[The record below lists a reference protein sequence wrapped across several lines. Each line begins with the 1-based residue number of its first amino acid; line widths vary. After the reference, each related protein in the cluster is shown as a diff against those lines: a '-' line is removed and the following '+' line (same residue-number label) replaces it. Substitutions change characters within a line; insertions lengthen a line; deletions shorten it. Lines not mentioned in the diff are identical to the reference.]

1 MTERQSLMRGVK
13 APDSSDAATPPV
25 DPAIAAEFIFGN
37 PAAAAKLR
45 PPVATILAAT
55 QTPTPNST
63 QNTTATTSRVALN
76 TRIREDL
83 ARALK
88 RTAFDRE
95 MNGHERHTLQ
105 DIVEEAIEAW
115 LGSQRATP

>member
-1 MTERQSLMRGVK
+1 MTERQSRVRGVK
-13 APDSSDAATPPV
+13 APDGTDTLTPTV

-45 PPVATILAAT
+45 PPVAITSAAT
-55 QTPTPNST
+55 HTPTLSTT
-63 QNTTATTSRVALN
+63 QNNTATTSRVALN

-88 RTAFDRE
+88 RMAFDRE

-115 LGSQRATP
+115 LRSQGTSS

>member
-1 MTERQSLMRGVK
+1 MK
-13 APDSSDAATPPV
+13 APEASDAATASV

-45 PPVATILAAT
+45 PPVATTSAT
-55 QTPTPNST
+55 LHTSTPNT
-63 QNTTATTSRVALN
+63 TPNTSAATSRVALN

-95 MNGHERHTLQ
+95 MTGNERHTLQ

-115 LGSQRATP
+115 LRSQGAAS